1 MNHTMHSAS
10 LSRRKR
16 SPEKVSA
23 WSDGLP
29 GQAVCLVRRSGA
41 GQAVTLSSVQN
52 PVCAGKREDRKR
64 VPATT
69 FPLASQN
76 PILLGA
82 EGRSTF
88 SSGLLTLSSSQ
99 TTPSHSTCAITNS
112 VPTTLLSTCLDIFKK
127 MLSNCQNDSSSCHDA
142 AKKSERERPFF
153 SAMANKNS
161 MYYLEFGAKDQK
173 HNMTMISEFGLS
185 NNT

>member
-1 MNHTMHSAS
+1 MQNACFKSDINPFGSTPRHGSKC
-10 LSRRKR
+10 LSND
-16 SPEKVSA
+16 VSA

-29 GQAVCLVRRSGA
+29 GQAVGSREWL
-41 GQAVTLSSVQN
+41 QLQLQN
-52 PVCAGKREDRKR
+52 PVCAGKREERRR

-76 PILLGA
+76 PILLGS

-173 HNMTMISEFGLS
+173 HNMIHDL
-185 NNT
+185 